1 MWISQGRRGLKG
13 FNCRTNRLMTQ
24 REMVVRG
31 FLSCQV
37 CHQEPYG
44 PLMGTAIYIT
54 CNYLSLVEVI
64 ALRKVHFTSRGEKN
78 RLFFIFVK
86 YNYSFFFFKK
96 NIIYY
101 FTQTDDINVFLFISN
116 VSKFVSGTELAAL
129 NCNINSGYFIMYMS
143 T

>member
-1 MWISQGRRGLKG
+1 
-13 FNCRTNRLMTQ
+13 
-24 REMVVRG
+24 
-31 FLSCQV
+31 
-37 CHQEPYG
+37 
-44 PLMGTAIYIT
+44 MGTAIYIT
-54 CNYLSLVEVI
+54 CNYLSLVEII
-64 ALRKVHFTSRGEKN
+64 ALRNAHFTSRREKN
-78 RLFFIFVK
+78 RSFFIFVK
-86 YNYSFFFFKK
+86 YNYSFFLKK

>member
-1 MWISQGRRGLKG
+1 MPTLQVAGKKTDCFL
-13 FNCRTNRLMTQ
+13 
-24 REMVVRG
+24 
-31 FLSCQV
+31 FLSNTII
-37 CHQEPYG
+37 H
-44 PLMGTAIYIT
+44 
-54 CNYLSLVEVI
+54 
-64 ALRKVHFTSRGEKN
+64 
-78 RLFFIFVK
+78 
-86 YNYSFFFFKK
+86 FFFFFL

>member
-1 MWISQGRRGLKG
+1 MSTLQVAGKKTDCFL
-13 FNCRTNRLMTQ
+13 
-24 REMVVRG
+24 
-31 FLSCQV
+31 FLSN
-37 CHQEPYG
+37 
-44 PLMGTAIYIT
+44 TII
-54 CNYLSLVEVI
+54 
-64 ALRKVHFTSRGEKN
+64 HFFLKQ
-78 RLFFIFVK
+78 
-86 YNYSFFFFKK
+86 

>member
-1 MWISQGRRGLKG
+1 
-13 FNCRTNRLMTQ
+13 
-24 REMVVRG
+24 
-31 FLSCQV
+31 
-37 CHQEPYG
+37 
-44 PLMGTAIYIT
+44 MGTAIYIT

-64 ALRKVHFTSRGEKN
+64 ALRNVHFTSRRKKN
-78 RLFFIFVK
+78 RLFFIFVN
-86 YNYSFFFFKK
+86 YNYSFFFLK